1 MPKMPGGD
9 DGEKKEES
17 AESREEAKEQVAF
30 NIINDMITI
39 STIINNIDIINIIII
54 MSMTMVGMMM
64 MMTMNRKDFDSR
76 RSRTRRRRELS
87 FTQNRKLSYFTIRWM
102 TNEAMTEIMMEIV
115 KLMRNDDLLPHQ
127 ITSSRRKE
135 RQRRLEHQSEKRFH
149 PHHKSNF
156 FSISTNWIN
165 FLIFF
170 SLSTNWIR
178 HRSPLTKTSRA
189 ARTMRTALEVA

>member
-9 DGEKKEES
+9 DSEKKEES

-102 TNEAMTEIMMEIV
+102 TNEAMTEIMMGIV
-115 KLMRNDDLLPHQ
+115 KLM
-127 ITSSRRKE
+127 TM
-135 RQRRLEHQSEKRFH
+135 
-149 PHHKSNF
+149 F
-156 FSISTNWIN
+156 F
-165 FLIFF
+165 FLIKLHHRAERKGKGGSSINPRKGFILITNQTFF
-170 SLSTNWIR
+170 PSVQIGSIF
-178 HRSPLTKTSRA
+178 
-189 ARTMRTALEVA
+189 

>member
-17 AESREEAKEQVAF
+17 AESREEAKEQVAV
-30 NIINDMITI
+30 NIINDIITI
-39 STIINNIDIINIIII
+39 TTNINIINIVTI
-54 MSMTMVGMMM
+54 MSMTMVGM

-102 TNEAMTEIMMEIV
+102 TNEAITEIMMEIV
-115 KLMRNDDLLPHQ
+115 KLMCNDDNVLLPHQ
-127 ITSSRRKE
+127 ITSLRRKE

-156 FSISTNWIN
+156 FPSVQIGSI
-165 FLIFF
+165 F
-170 SLSTNWIR
+170 
-178 HRSPLTKTSRA
+178 
-189 ARTMRTALEVA
+189 